1 MPPGVRWQF
10 AARGYEQ
17 TSVAGICAEAGVSKG
32 AFYHHFQSKQE
43 LFNLLLQDW
52 LSGIRQEMNDLL
64 ADNSDMQQGLARQ
77 RGLGIAEQLTRG
89 GRGRCICRQ
98 RRQGDRL
105 RRGMRAAKRR
115 RRLGM
120 EGGVAA
126 APQLF
131 RGPHRRRGGA
141 DLLQSLL
148 DLIEDGAGALPLE
161 ETDAVTGEEA
171 VSDGNAILEDIY
183 GSRNDALV
191 ALRAAATDV
200 PERELAKLAP
210 ISATVVVAALA
221 QSNAPMALTGV
232 QPVGDQGILGTI
244 IGGVLNGVVQG
255 VVRELKSSKGWRSA
269 TGYTKSRAKR
279 KTSSASRKKTTKSRT
294 TRSSSSKRRTT
305 SASIEDIF
313 RDILGNIGK

>member
-1 MPPGVRWQF
+1 MSVMTMLQ
-10 AARGYEQ
+10 AAQGGKLF
-17 TSVAGICAEAGVSKG
+17 SHVAESLDLDEAETRKAMGLLCPAIAG
-32 AFYHHFQSKQE
+32 
-43 LFNLLLQDW
+43 
-52 LSGIRQEMNDLL
+52 
-64 ADNSDMQQGLARQ
+64 
-77 RGLGIAEQLTRG
+77 
-89 GRGRCICRQ
+89 
-98 RRQGDRL
+98 RL
-105 RRGMRAAKRR
+105 KD
-115 RRLGM
+115 
-120 EGGVAA
+120 AA
-126 APQLF
+126 A
-131 RGPHRRRGGA
+131 A
-141 DLLQSLL
+141 DDDLLQSLL

-221 QSNAPMALTGV
+221 QSNAPMGLTGV